1 MTPEQLRTV
10 LEEVTRATLPSWY
23 VYAVFAF
30 LAALAGAL
38 GAWGGAYLTE
48 RGKRAAI
55 EEARDSIIEEVRRTT
70 NATEAI
76 KTEFA
81 GGLWLE
87 QARWNRRWDVYVEL
101 MRTLSIASMDCV
113 DQLEGLRA
121 EARKSHGVLAED
133 SPALESAKNAVS
145 VSLRGLQQAGDVA
158 AIILPETVF
167 AALTL
172 AVGQLES
179 AQTPGDVE
187 RRFLELGAVLDRAHT
202 EIASIAR
209 KDLHMALAQ
218 HSGG

>member
-23 VYAVFAF
+23 AYAVFIF
-30 LAALAGAL
+30 LAALAAAL

-48 RGKRAAI
+48 LGKRAAI

-70 NATEAI
+70 KATEGI
-76 KTEFA
+76 KTELA

-113 DQLEGLRA
+113 DQLESLRA
-121 EARKSHGVLAED
+121 EARKSGGVLAED
-133 SPALESAKNAVS
+133 SPALERAKKAIG

-158 AIILPETVF
+158 AIILPEKVF

-172 AVGQLES
+172 AVGRLDS

-187 RRFLELGAVLDRAHT
+187 HKFLELQAVLDRAQT
-202 EIASIAR
+202 EIAWIAR

-218 HSGG
+218 YSEG